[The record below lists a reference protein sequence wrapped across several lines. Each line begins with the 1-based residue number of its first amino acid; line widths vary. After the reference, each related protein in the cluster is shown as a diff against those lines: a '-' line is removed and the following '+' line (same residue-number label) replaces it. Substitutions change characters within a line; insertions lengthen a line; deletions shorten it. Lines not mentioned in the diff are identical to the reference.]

1 MTVIARLEVTPLA
14 DDSMTAEIAQALE
27 ALDERD
33 LTYEMTPTGTVIET
47 DSADEAFEAAKAAH
61 DAIEGDRVITSIE
74 VDDQR
79 ERSQDIGDRIAAV
92 EDELGRPPRS
102 G

>member
-1 MTVIARLEVTPLA
+1 MTAIARLEVTPLA
-14 DDSMTAEIAQALE
+14 DDSMTAEIVQALE
-27 ALDERD
+27 ALDEQG
-33 LTYEMTPTGTVIET
+33 LTYEMTPTGTVIEA

-61 DAIEGDRVITSIE
+61 DAIEGDRVITSVE

-102 G
+102 S